1 MFEKDEVFPGAF
13 LRLTLLV
20 VTLGDISVGGPGI
33 RQGGVPVAFRSRSA
47 AVAPNEV
54 L

>member
-33 RQGGVPVAFRSRSA
+33 RQGGTGGFSI
-47 AVAPNEV
+47 
-54 L
+54 